1 MGPNGRI
8 AEKASEDAS
17 EKKLRRDMGRRIAK
31 ARTEQNM
38 SQTKLAR
45 KLGIDRSRLS
55 KWERGL
61 HAPLLQQLVALAQ
74 ALSLSLDHL
83 LTGEG
88 LPWSPPPVRRS
99 AA

>member
-1 MGPNGRI
+1 MGQNGSND
-8 AEKASEDAS
+8 EL
-17 EKKLRRDMGRRIAK
+17 EKKLRRDMGLRIAK

-38 SQTKLAR
+38 SQTKLAK

-83 LTGEG
+83 MTGEG
-88 LPWSPPPVRRS
+88 LPCNPPPVRRS